1 MKKEL
6 SSTTSASVALNNQ
19 AISTDTTTNGNIIDT
34 RGYESVLFVMQS
46 ATLTDGTYTPLIQEG
61 DDSGLSDAAA
71 VADADLTDT
80 EAGQAFAATDD
91 NATKKIAYVGSKRYV
106 RLNIVSASTSS
117 GGTLGAVAI
126 LGHPLSA
133 PTTA

>member
-6 SSTTSASVALNNQ
+6 FSTVSASVAFNNQ

-34 RGYESVLFVMQS
+34 RGYESILFVMQS

-80 EAGQAFAATDD
+80 EADQAFAATDD

-126 LGHPLSA
+126 LGHPLAA

>member
-6 SSTTSASVALNNQ
+6 FSTVSASVAFNNQ

-34 RGYESVLFVMQS
+34 RGYESILFVMQS

-80 EAGQAFAATDD
+80 EADQAFAATDD